1 MRRTLLFLVAMVLMS
16 VLPLHAGLRYEM
28 QPVGFEGGSLPTG
41 WSVDTLWTIEGGSG
55 LQFPDST
62 AEGVYRAAARCAN
75 GTSASV
81 HASLVSPALNLTGAN
96 DVQLSYSYAT
106 VSRQGYVDTLS
117 VYYRVN
123 ATDEWHLLKTCV
135 KRENWTEDIV
145 ALPNYMQGSAYQVKF
160 EMANGNGTGV
170 VLDDISIWNAP
181 TCQNLVFQNVEA
193 WLDSLF
199 IGMSASEA
207 VPVFDVVVSESQ
219 VNPDTVT
226 NWSNFAFTTFGSTSS
241 EVEIGG
247 LKSLTTYYVYAR
259 TNCSDNKSGYT
270 SWVSRSVM
278 TPRLVSVPYVETFND
293 TTVIPAGWNVGK
305 VGVTVNAPALKTGT
319 SKSALASYSF
329 DSTSCVFFSNSA
341 SSATALKL
349 SSDKPQVEYLATPYI
364 RNANLNELEVSFW
377 ATGYTTPLPGSACK
391 LVVGAVSDPANF
403 ETFDAIETVSIP
415 SQYLFR
421 HFTVSLASY
430 TGKAHYIAFMVQ
442 GNESGNFIALDN
454 VEIKKSVVP
463 TLTNLNLVAVEPTK
477 LTLSANMHG
486 ADSWNV
492 FVSDEFV
499 ASGVPAHAVANPL
512 NNVSAALAEVALPDS
527 LQGKSIVVYAQAVKG
542 GVPGAWCFPLTVRVP
557 AALSLPYLED
567 FNVTTGGVLLSSLD
581 NVLRSSSSQKGAASL
596 YYPLVDLTNY
606 FPKRS
611 AGTSKEGA
619 GKLELKGIGSYFTLG
634 YVPVLTDKEL
644 RFYLRSYST
653 TSNYAKVEVGVM
665 ENPYDVT
672 TFTVLGTFDGGLDKY
687 IRCVL
692 DLDKYT
698 GNGHYVAI
706 RNAEPNDLTSSYGGA
721 YSYIDKITL
730 GDIPTCRDPQN
741 LQLKAG
747 STKATLTWEKNNM
760 TSWYVA
766 LYGDAELDSLVS
778 DTLITADTLVWTGLV
793 PETSYYYTIQTVCGE
808 DTLEVEDSYTF
819 RTALGIP
826 FTQFSESGPTATT
839 TTWPSAWSL
848 YNGTSAV
855 FFGGTATLMSAPSS
869 NTNSWNTAHTYAA
882 AGYGLSYRHA
892 RTEIYS
898 TTFNYWMVSPA
909 LSLAEMAPGEGV
921 QLTFDMAL
929 TAWSSAAA
937 ANTGSTDDR
946 VWVVIS
952 EDGGKTWNRANA
964 TLWSANPADAADY
977 SYYSIPTTGKK
988 YTIDLTKYVGKVIA
1002 VAFGVETP
1010 ESGTDNS
1017 VHVGNVAVKSYNPN
1031 CQGVLS
1037 LSATA
1042 AGQDAV
1048 TALWTAGG
1056 AQDVKLELYNVSGAA
1071 PVLVNTAEHVTASP
1085 YVFSG
1090 LTPNTPYM
1098 VTAVQSCNLQGD
1110 TLKAYARTECGAY
1123 TIENF
1128 GTETF
1133 SAADALSCWHMGLD
1147 TVGTKM
1153 SQSTYNSQIPAVKTI
1168 TGLGKVLALS
1178 KTKNTSSYNYGN
1190 NYFAIMPKWDVDSIN
1205 KYQVQFQAAITTTD
1219 TVNLHSLAVGV
1230 ATDPTDVSSFI
1241 FVDTVSIHYA
1251 NDSLLMDMYVISL
1264 ENYDGDDFGDLG
1276 QYVVFMVSADELHS
1290 NIIYLDNI
1298 SLAPISHCKQNNTLA
1313 CTAVTPNSASF
1324 AWTGNASSYE
1334 VLLLDSL
1341 YANLTNV
1348 SAAHI
1353 VKDTI
1358 VSTTS
1363 VLLDGLKSKTLYYA
1377 YLRDICAEGDSAIWS
1392 NRLALQTAISVP
1404 YLETFDEFA
1413 LGYPTNGW
1421 VGYKGAS
1428 IAGNKVNV
1436 SAMTANTT
1444 SSYGWYVSST
1454 EAEIGSTMVEKAV
1467 RTEIYSTSFNALLTT
1482 PSITIPEVEEG
1493 LGYRLTF
1500 RIARKPYSSTAAS
1513 INAATEHFF
1522 KVLVSTNDTTFEKVA
1537 SWEVG
1542 KGDNDFNEISM
1553 RGIAGKVDL
1562 TDYAGQNIRIGFMT
1576 GTEKSSTPDTY
1587 FSIDSVAINTY
1598 STACGGASNLE
1609 VTLDSLTAVA
1619 TWKVTGAPQKSII
1632 QFSTDPTF
1640 ETLISTDT
1648 LTNVFTKTFSSL
1660 AFNSTYYT
1668 RVKQADCADA
1678 AWVVASCTTPLAIP
1692 YAEEW
1697 ESTTLPGDWSR
1708 LTGDI
1713 LSNKATSTTGGWYL
1727 TTSAGGGMA
1736 TAHAYYGAYHYVS
1749 TYSGTHTYYKYSL
1762 VTPELLMVNAPGNNI
1777 KLSFDLALTTSS
1789 SNSIAP
1795 NAADCVG
1802 HTFAVLVSTDGG
1814 KTWASDSSMILT
1826 GADYAAIPA
1835 TATSYEFDLTAFAG
1849 MKAMVAFY
1857 HGVDSTAP
1865 AVSSSTTY
1873 INLDKIK
1880 LQSVNLSCL
1889 APELTLAGAGVDS
1902 LVIAL
1907 DGDADQ
1913 FEIEYAKNAAFAD
1926 AQSLI
1931 VASDTAVLS
1940 DLTHSS
1946 DYYVRARSICGSSHS
1961 SWSDAVHV
1969 RTECV
1974 ALTTYPWSENFDAIT
1989 AAANLDLICWDNM
2002 PWERGT
2008 GVSGSTGLVFKTYTS
2023 GKGGNATTLLQL
2035 PDQSKGTK
2043 TRLYLPTMQTNVG
2056 MEYEFHMDMYRTSA
2070 SSNPTEGIRVFAVC
2084 GGTETEL
2091 GFISRNFSTADATHG
2106 IPAETAEGWYTY
2118 SFAVPYDGDA
2128 FRVMLQGESDYGSSS
2143 YMDNLSVVEIDP
2155 NCKTPILT
2163 LKKITTDSAVIA
2175 LDTVAK
2181 SYMFELSTNEDF
2193 SDADTLYVT
2202 NDTVAKIAGLTPAT
2216 RYYIRARLLCE
2227 GDNMSPVSEVLAV
2240 ITDCALATIPFA
2252 EGFESMPTGNNASE
2266 QPICWWISPANNGSA
2281 PYVYVNDNYAK
2292 TGTKSLYCYGS
2303 SSTNKFVMLPLM
2315 DAELKNLRMTF
2326 SYRAGSSSTTN
2337 TLRVG
2342 YLRTVDNMVVT
2353 LQTLPLTSTQW
2364 QTAMLDYDQIPDSI
2378 GNNYR
2383 IAFFISGATG
2393 VYIDDINVTVRP
2405 QDETLNKVVIS
2416 NLERRSLDV
2425 VWAPSGLNTCN
2436 EYDVVLST
2444 TALDAAALDT
2454 TSFVTVRDTNVYHA
2468 DGLERNTMYYAYVR
2482 THCAIGE
2489 GFGKWYSASGKTKD
2503 LVINENPQLGDGTA
2517 TAYLVYSSY
2526 GNTYSQHIY
2535 TAEELTAAGLSAGPI
2550 SSIAFEYGMSSASSL
2565 KIQSIYMGHTT
2576 KSAYAGAT
2584 ASDFV
2589 SGLQLVYGPQELAK
2603 QDGWRTYTL
2612 TTPFVWDGVSNIVVG
2627 VLTNHNGSNTTTSSG
2642 WSTNGTTLTASRTAY
2657 RYQDSKVIDPDNLG
2671 AVSYGS
2677 VSSTRPNTKF
2687 AHVELK
2693 QACPDVEEVLASALT
2708 ATSAKLTWT
2717 AVEADYL
2724 GSYEVLVSDTVV
2736 TDFSA
2741 VTAQYTGIDSLS
2753 LSLDNLTPYTCYNVY
2768 VRAICDGEGHNDGV
2782 GVWKSLQ
2789 FRTKADCNT
2798 LENVAIVATG
2808 KNSAKLTWSRSA
2820 QVDNYCYVLSGV
2832 QLDDDALETAI
2843 KTASG
2848 LTDTVAEITGLAYD
2862 STYYVYVANECS
2874 AGKYSPFEMVSIH
2887 TSALCPAP
2895 VNFHSNM
2902 TAFNAVQ
2909 LAWNRGAFGEENEWE
2924 VGFVGNAASTQ
2935 VVTDSMVVIIGLSP
2949 ETQYVAY
2956 VKALCS
2962 ETESSL
2968 ATTFTFTTSATPQ
2981 NEVTLG
2987 DGTATAYLV
2996 YTGFG
3001 NTYSQHIYT
3010 ADELHAAGNSGGTIN
3025 TISFYYSGSS
3035 SSYNKEQSIYIGT
3048 TTKDSYA
3055 ASTADNFEGGLMLVY
3070 GPEERQYQS
3079 DWVTYELSTPFEWD
3093 GTSNIVVGVL
3103 TNQPSGTSQTSSSG
3117 WSVYGTSTSPAYRT
3131 IYRFKDSYQIDP
3143 DDLASISG
3151 GNYSMTRPNIL
3162 FGFEAAS
3169 CQMAAKVAVSDVT
3182 TTSAKLSWFPGG
3194 SETKWAVSLA
3204 DHQLSDAELAALTPD
3219 TMDHVMSKSYAS
3231 LTPDWDYYFYIQS
3244 LCSATSASNWKVLK
3258 FQTTPT
3264 CFVPEG
3270 LDMDTVTANSI
3281 TLSWN
3286 KLSADY
3292 TGSYT
3297 LAYGLKDS
3305 FDLSKP
3311 ATFATIPVADTTV
3324 VVSGLTPTTLYTFAI
3339 RANCGPDDDSRWSAT
3354 IDVLT
3359 DCGVIDQFPY
3369 VEGFDNPFLWD
3380 KFGTTY
3386 DYPLCWTTGGHN
3398 NSTSYTPRVASNTS
3412 YYVYS
3417 ATDTASLYFY
3427 SYSSYAE
3434 DWPSIAVSPEV
3445 VGNMDTL
3452 MLRFKMRACYQSRST
3467 GKVSSGYYTSY
3478 AKSIKVGSMSELNYD
3493 AITELATFTLSG
3505 NYASGDSLN
3514 ALNNYGWEEF
3524 ELPLVGVTDPY
3535 ICFYS
3540 DFASTNYVWIDD
3552 IVIEKAPDSVRPTV
3566 TTEAVGAHSAVVKW
3580 ESNAEAWN
3588 VLVLQGTD
3596 TVQTYSALSEDTLAL
3611 TGLNAASNYVV
3622 KVQGVCD
3629 GATSAWGTISF
3640 MTGFVVPFVDALSS
3654 KPATW
3659 SYYSGLASDAFN
3671 GIAPATTSSGWTLQT
3686 TNQPAG
3692 MESGNM
3698 KLNIFGTSCMY
3709 WMVTPTIDMT
3719 DTAEYDHV
3727 RLTFDAAWTKY
3738 NNTSAPTETSTDDKF
3753 MVIVSTDGGATWSQ
3767 NNAYI
3772 WANDGNGNM
3781 GMVNDF
3787 QATAQTIEID
3797 LTQYVG
3803 GTVTLAFYGESTV
3816 SGGDNDFHVANVSV
3830 AAFNA
3835 NCLGV
3840 TQLAASTVHAT
3851 SADVVFKYVAGTTDA
3866 YVEVATKS
3874 DFAPTS
3880 VVYSDTLVNDSV
3892 FHVTG
3897 LKPVTAY
3904 YVRAMQ
3910 LCGNG
3915 ETSGYSMTSFTTSY
3929 GVPFEPKFT
3938 STTVPADWTRSSAK
3952 DTVVYALQPGQSL
3965 SSTTGGW
3972 SLVDAD
3978 TVINSYHYRGNV
3990 YGTAWNYWL
3999 FTPTIDLTDNVG
4011 DGVMLNVDLG
4021 LTPYSSSKVSV
4032 RNTGDDDRF
4041 LIAISV
4047 DGGQTWSRANT
4058 IVWDNDSTTPGY
4070 SYNEVPEHGTTYS
4083 INMTGYTGNLV
4094 KIGFYGES
4102 TISNADNYF
4111 HFGNIK
4117 MKVVGSATINDTV
4130 CAGYAYYKNGF
4141 EIEATDLTVGDNS
4154 FDRVIPAS
4162 DELPNDSIVML
4173 TIHVNEGVEQYI
4185 EDTICAGTAYTKY
4198 GFDIPSPTS
4207 TRYPL
4212 FGTAANGC
4220 DSVTYLDLTV
4230 LPILSS
4236 EELVYACPS
4245 EPYVYKGKSY
4255 YTSTVIYDTLTAET
4269 TGCDSLATIVLQF
4282 VNDKSEHHEFICSD
4296 GEGYSDEIFT
4306 EPIKKQGVYTKTVQ
4320 GSLGCDSTV
4329 TLYLMVV
4336 DVVTNSAYD
4345 TVTVDQL
4352 PYEFLGQVIPAGKP
4366 AGNYTLPFTSPC
4378 GQNTVLTVTV
4388 LDSPEGFWNPNYSG
4402 RKIRKVVVDN
4412 KLFIVVDDRW
4422 YDVTG
4427 MSVQQ
4432 QQE

>member
-1 MRRTLLFLVAMVLMS
+1 MRRTLLFLVAMVLMT
-16 VLPLHAGLRYEM
+16 VLPLHAGLRYEL
-28 QPVGFEGGSLPTG
+28 QPVGFEGGSIPAG
-41 WSVDTLWTIEGGSG
+41 WSVDTLWTVEGGSG
-55 LQFPDST
+55 LQYPDST

-75 GTSASV
+75 GTSSSV
-81 HASLVSPALNLTGAN
+81 SASLESPAMNLTGAN
-96 DVQLSYSYAT
+96 DVQLSFSYAT
-106 VSRQGYVDTLS
+106 VSRQGYADTLK

-123 ATDEWHLLKTCV
+123 ATDTWHMLKTCV
-135 KRENWTEDIV
+135 KRETWTEEII
-145 ALPNYMQGSAYQVKF
+145 ALPGYMQGSAYQVKF
-160 EMANGNGTGV
+160 EMTNGNGLGV
-170 VLDDISIWNAP
+170 VLDDISVWNAP

-219 VNPDTVT
+219 IKPDTVSD
-226 NWSNFAFTTFGSTSS
+226 WSKYVYSAFGSTSS

-247 LKSLTTYYVYAR
+247 LKSLTNYYVYAR

-270 SWVSRSVM
+270 SWVSRSVK
-278 TPRLVSVPYVETFND
+278 TPRLVEVPYVETFND
-293 TTVIPAGWNVGK
+293 TTVIPMGWNTAK
-305 VGVTVNAPALKTGT
+305 VGVTYNAPYLKTST
-319 SKSALASYSF
+319 SKSTLAPYSF
-329 DSTSCVFFSNSA
+329 DSTNCVFFANSA
-341 SSATALKL
+341 SSATVLKL
-349 SSDKPQVEYLATPYI
+349 SNEKPQIEYLSTPYI
-364 RNANLNELEVSFW
+364 SNAKLNELEVSFW
-377 ATGYTTPLPGSACK
+377 ATGYTAPLPGSACK
-391 LVVGAVSDPANF
+391 LVVGAVSDPSNF
-403 ETFDAIETVSIP
+403 ETFEAIETVSIP

-421 HFTVSLASY
+421 HFTVSFASY
-430 TGKAHYIAFMVQ
+430 TGKASYIAFMVQ

-454 VEIKKSVVP
+454 VEIKKSVAP
-463 TLTNLNLVAVEPTK
+463 ILTHLNLVAVEPTK
-477 LTLSANMHG
+477 LTLSANIHG

-499 ASGVPAHAVANPL
+499 ASGVPAHAVAAPL
-512 NNVSAALAEVALPDS
+512 NNVSAALAEVVLPDS
-527 LQGKSIVVYAQAVKG
+527 LQNKTVVVYAQAVKG

-567 FNVTTGGVLLSSLD
+567 FNVTADGVLLRTLD

-596 YYPLVDLTNY
+596 YYPVVDFTNY
-606 FPKRS
+606 FPKLS
-611 AGTSKEGA
+611 SGTSKEGA

-730 GDIPTCRDPQN
+730 GDIPTCREPQN
-741 LQLKAG
+741 LQLNAG
-747 STKATLTWEKNNM
+747 STKATLTWDKNNM

-766 LYGDAELDSLVS
+766 LYGDAALDSLVS
-778 DTLITADTLVWTGLV
+778 DTLITADTLVWTGLE
-793 PETSYYYTIQTVCGE
+793 PETSYYYTIQTICGE
-808 DTLEVEDSYTF
+808 DTLEVEDPYTF

-848 YNGTSAV
+848 YSGTSAA
-855 FFGGTATLMSAPSS
+855 FFGGTATSMSAPSS
-869 NTNSWNTAHTYAA
+869 SYTNSWNTAHTYSA
-882 AGYGLSYRHA
+882 AGYGLPYRHA
-892 RTEIYS
+892 RTEIYG
-898 TTFNYWMVSPA
+898 TTYNYWMVSPA
-909 LSLAEMAPGEGV
+909 MSLADVAPGEGV

-929 TAWSSAAA
+929 TYYSSSAAA
-937 ANTGSTDDR
+937 RVSTDDR
-946 VWVVIS
+946 VWVVVS
-952 EDGGKTWNRANA
+952 ADGGKTWNRANA
-964 TLWSANPADAADY
+964 TLWSADPADAADY
-977 SYYSIPTTGKK
+977 SYNAIPTTGQK

-1002 VAFGVETP
+1002 IAFGVETP

-1017 VHVGNVAVKSYNPN
+1017 VHVGNVAVTSYDPN

-1037 LSATA
+1037 LKATA
-1042 AGQDAV
+1042 TGQDAV

-1056 AQDVKLELYNVSGAA
+1056 AQDVKLELYRVSGTT

-1098 VTAVQSCNLQGD
+1098 VTAVQSCNLEGD

-1153 SQSTYNSQIPAVKTI
+1153 SQTTYNNQIPAVKTI
-1168 TGLGKVLALS
+1168 TGLGKVLALN
-1178 KTKNTSSYNYGN
+1178 KTKNTTSTNYGN
-1190 NYFAIMPKWDVDSIN
+1190 NYFAIMPKLDVDSIN
-1205 KYQVQFQAAITTTD
+1205 KYQVQFKAAITTTD

-1298 SLAPISHCKQNNTLA
+1298 SLAPVSHCKQNNTLA
-1313 CTAVTPNSASF
+1313 CTTITPNSASF
-1324 AWTGNASSYE
+1324 AWTGNASAYE

-1341 YANLTNV
+1341 YAELTNV

-1363 VLLDGLKSKTLYYA
+1363 VLLDGLKSNTLYYA

-1413 LGYPTNGW
+1413 LGYPANGW
-1421 VGYKGAS
+1421 TGYKGAS
-1428 IAGNKVNV
+1428 IAGTKVNV
-1436 SAMTANTT
+1436 STLSANT
-1444 SSYGWYVSST
+1444 SSQTGWYVSDA

-1467 RTEIYSTSFNALLTT
+1467 RTEIYGTSYNALLTT
-1482 PSITIPEVEEG
+1482 PSISIPEAEEG

-1500 RIARKPYSSTAAS
+1500 RIARKPYNSSTTS
-1513 INAATEHFF
+1513 MDAATDHFF

-1542 KGDNDFNEISM
+1542 KGDNAFNEISM

-1562 TDYAGQNIRIGFMT
+1562 TDFAGQNIRVGFMT
-1576 GTEKSSTPDTY
+1576 GTESSYSPDTY
-1587 FSIDSVAINTY
+1587 FSIDSVAINSY

-1609 VTLDSLTAVA
+1609 VTMDSLTAVA

-1640 ETLISTDT
+1640 ENLISTDT

-1660 AFNSTYYT
+1660 AFSSTYYT

-1678 AWVVASCTTPLAIP
+1678 AWVVASCKTPLALP

-1697 ESTTLPGDWSR
+1697 ESTTLPSDWSR

-1713 LSNKATSTTGGWYL
+1713 LSNKATSTTSGWYL

-1736 TAHAYYGAYHYVS
+1736 TTHAYVSAYHYLS

-1762 VTPELLMVNAPGNNI
+1762 VTPELVMVNEPGNNI

-1789 SNSIAP
+1789 SGSVAP
-1795 NAADCVG
+1795 TAAACAG

-1814 KTWASDSSMILT
+1814 KTWVSDSTMILT
-1826 GADYAAIPA
+1826 GADYVAIPA

-1849 MKAMVAFY
+1849 AKAMVAFY

-1865 AVSSSTTY
+1865 GVSSSSTY

-1889 APELTLAGAGVDS
+1889 APQLVAVGSGLDS
-1902 LVIAL
+1902 VVIAL

-1913 FEIEYAKNAAFAD
+1913 YEIEYATNAAFTD
-1926 AQSLI
+1926 AQSLT
-1931 VASDTAVLS
+1931 VAADTAVIKG
-1940 DLTHSS
+1940 LTHSTK
-1946 DYYVRARSICGSSHS
+1946 YYVRARSLCGTSQS
-1961 SWSDAVHV
+1961 SWSESISAL
-1969 RTECV
+1969 TECAAV
-1974 ALTTYPWSENFDAIT
+1974 TTYPWSENFDAIT
-1989 AAANLDLICWDNM
+1989 TAANLNLICWDNM
-2002 PWERGT
+2002 PWKTGT
-2008 GVSGSTGLVFKTYTS
+2008 GTSGSTGLVFKTYTS
-2023 GKGGNATTLLQL
+2023 SQGGNATTKLQL

-2043 TRLYLPTMQTNVG
+2043 TRLYLPTMQPNEG
-2056 MEYEFHMDMYRTSA
+2056 MEYEFRMDMYRADA
-2070 SSNPTEGIRVFAVC
+2070 SSHAVEGIRVYAVC
-2084 GGTETEL
+2084 DGTETEL
-2091 GFISRNFSTADATHG
+2091 GFISRNYSTADARHG
-2106 IPAETAEGWYTY
+2106 IPAEKADGWYTY
-2118 SFAVPYDGDA
+2118 TFSVPCNGNE
-2128 FRVMLQGESDYGSSS
+2128 FRVMLQGESNYGSSS
-2143 YMDNLSVVEIDP
+2143 YMDNFSVVEIDP
-2155 NCKTPILT
+2155 NCKMPVLT
-2163 LKKITTDSAVIA
+2163 LKDITTDSMVVA
-2175 LDTVAK
+2175 LDTVAR
-2181 SYMFELSTNEDF
+2181 SYMFELSMTADF

-2202 NDTVAKIAGLTPAT
+2202 NDTVVKIGGLTPAT
-2216 RYYIRARLLCE
+2216 HYYIRARLLCE
-2227 GDNMSPVSEVLAV
+2227 GDNMSPVSDVLAV
-2240 ITDCALATIPFA
+2240 ITDCELATIPFV
-2252 EGFESMPTGNNASE
+2252 EGFESMPTGDNASE
-2266 QPICWWISPANNGSA
+2266 QPMCWWISPANNGSA
-2281 PYVYVNDNYAK
+2281 PYVYVNDSYSK
-2292 TGTKSLYCYGS
+2292 TGNKSLYCYGS
-2303 SSTNKFVMLPLM
+2303 STTNKFVMLPLM
-2315 DAELKNLRMTF
+2315 DAELKTLRMTF
-2326 SYRAGSSSTTN
+2326 AYRASSASSTN

-2393 VYIDDINVTVRP
+2393 VYIDDINVTVHP
-2405 QDETLNKVVIS
+2405 QDETLNKVAIT
-2416 NLERRSLDV
+2416 NLERRALDV
-2425 VWAPSGLNTCN
+2425 VWTPNGINTCD
-2436 EYDVVLST
+2436 EYDVVLSPV
-2444 TALDAAALDT
+2444 ALDAAGLDT
-2454 TSFVTVRDTNVYHA
+2454 TEFVTVSATNVYHA

-2482 THCAIGE
+2482 THCAVGE
-2489 GFGKWYSASGKTKD
+2489 GFAKWYSASGKTKD
-2503 LVINENPQLGDGTA
+2503 LVDVGDVTVADGTS
-2517 TAYLVYSSY
+2517 TTSYLPVYGYYADFGYRTQILYPASM
-2526 GNTYSQHIY
+2526 
-2535 TAEELTAAGLSAGPI
+2535 LTDLIGAPI
-2550 SSIAFEYGMSSASSL
+2550 SKLKFYVSSGSNVGYFDNVNIQMYIGETTATSLASQFLPTPARKAYDAALTITPETGMTVQLSSPYVYQGGNLLLEFTQYDNADDVTIYFYAQSYTGGGRYASGS
-2565 KIQSIYMGHTT
+2565 
-2576 KSAYAGAT
+2576 T
-2584 ASDFV
+2584 AS
-2589 SGLQLVYGPQELAK
+2589 
-2603 QDGWRTYTL
+2603 
-2612 TTPFVWDGVSNIVVG
+2612 
-2627 VLTNHNGSNTTTSSG
+2627 TNA
-2642 WSTNGTTLTASRTAY
+2642 GTANSYLP
-2657 RYQDSKVIDPDNLG
+2657 KVTFSYSEI
-2671 AVSYGS
+2671 AV
-2677 VSSTRPNTKF
+2677 
-2687 AHVELK
+2687 
-2693 QACPDVEEVLASALT
+2693 ACPDVEEVSVSALT
-2708 ATSAKLTWT
+2708 ATGAKISWAASA
-2717 AVEADYL
+2717 ADYL

-2736 TDFSA
+2736 TDFTA
-2741 VTAQYTGIDSLS
+2741 VTAQYTNIDSLS
-2753 LSLDNLTPYTCYNVY
+2753 LSLDNLTPYTYYNVY

-2782 GVWKSLQ
+2782 SGWKSLR

-2798 LENVAIVATG
+2798 PENVAIVATG
-2808 KNSAKLTWSRSA
+2808 KNSAKLTWSRSS
-2820 QVDNYCYVLSGV
+2820 QVDNYCYILSGV
-2832 QLDDDALETAI
+2832 ELDADALEAAT

-2874 AGKYSPFEMVSIH
+2874 AGKYSPFEMVSIQ
-2887 TSALCPAP
+2887 TSTHCPAP

-2924 VGFVGNAASTQ
+2924 VGIVGNAASAQ
-2935 VVTDSMVVIIGLSP
+2935 VVTDSMAVLIGLQGNTSY
-2949 ETQYVAY
+2949 TFY
-2956 VKALCS
+2956 VKAVCGEGESSVAATLS
-2962 ETESSL
+2962 LTTGDVPSAETEI
-2968 ATTFTFTTSATPQ
+2968 
-2981 NEVTLG
+2981 G
-2987 DGTATAYLV
+2987 DAVDNNYYAPFNNY
-2996 YTGFG
+2996 YK
-3001 NTYSQHIYT
+3001 NAWNQMIYT
-3010 ADELHAAGNSGGTIN
+3010 ADQIHNNGTIL
-3025 TISFYYSGSS
+3025 
-3035 SSYNKEQSIYIGT
+3035 SIAYHCAAAPTDPLVDSQTRIYMAHTSKSLAAT
-3048 TTKDSYA
+3048 TTDWVSE
-3055 ASTADNFEGGLMLVY
+3055 SDLVLVY
-3070 GPEERQYQS
+3070 DGAITHDAPVDEWLEIQLTSPFEYNGTDNLAIVVSSKRSTYASGLKYYYTAGLSGVSMYRQS
-3079 DWVTYELSTPFEWD
+3079 DLDTQYAEYPGDATGTQST
-3093 GTSNIVVGVL
+3093 NL
-3103 TNQPSGTSQTSSSG
+3103 
-3117 WSVYGTSTSPAYRT
+3117 
-3131 IYRFKDSYQIDP
+3131 
-3143 DDLASISG
+3143 
-3151 GNYSMTRPNIL
+3151 PNIRMI
-3162 FGFEAAS
+3162 FEVS
-3169 CQMAAKVAVSDVT
+3169 DCNKAAKVSVSDVT

-3219 TMDHVMSKSYAS
+3219 TMDHVMIKSYAS
-3231 LTPDWDYYFYIQS
+3231 LTPDWDYYFYIRS
-3244 LCSATSASNWKVLK
+3244 LCSATAASDWKMLK

-3270 LDMDTVTANSI
+3270 LDADTTSANSI

-3292 TGSYT
+3292 TDSYT

-3324 VVSGLTPTTLYTFAI
+3324 VVSGLTSSTLYTFAI
-3339 RANCGPDDDSRWSAT
+3339 RANCGPDDDSRWSAP

-3359 DCGVIDQFPY
+3359 DCGVIDRFPY
-3369 VEGFDNPFLWD
+3369 VEGFDRPELWE
-3380 KFGTTY
+3380 FGTSY
-3386 DYPLCWTTGGHN
+3386 DYPLCWITDGYDHN
-3398 NSTSYTPRVASNTS
+3398 ESYTPRIASNTAS
-3412 YYVYS
+3412 SVYS
-3417 ATDTASLYFY
+3417 ASDTASLYFY

-3434 DWPSIAVSPEV
+3434 NWPSIAVSPEL
-3445 VGNMDTL
+3445 VGNLDTL
-3452 MLRFKMRACYQSRST
+3452 ILRFKMRACYPSRTT
-3467 GKVSSGYYTSY
+3467 GKVSSSYYTY
-3478 AKSIKVGSMSELNYD
+3478 AKSIKVGSMSELSYD
-3493 AITELATFTLSG
+3493 AITELATFTLEG
-3505 NYASGDSLN
+3505 NYTTSDTLN
-3514 ALNNYGWEEF
+3514 ASNDYGWEEF
-3524 ELPLVGVTDPY
+3524 DLPLAGITDPY

-3540 DFASTNYVWIDD
+3540 DFAISNYVWIDD
-3552 IVIEKAPDSVRPTV
+3552 IVIEKAPDCARPTV

-3588 VLVLQGTD
+3588 VVVLQGTD
-3596 TVQTYSALSEDTLAL
+3596 TVQKYSALSVDTLAL

-3622 KVQGVCD
+3622 MVQGVCD
-3629 GATSAWGTISF
+3629 GATSAWGTASF
-3640 MTGFVVPFVDALSS
+3640 LTSCVVPYLEPLSK
-3654 KPATW
+3654 KPTTW
-3659 SYYSGLASDAFN
+3659 SYYSGLASAAFN
-3671 GIAPATTSSGWTLQT
+3671 GTAPVATTSGWTFQSST
-3686 TNQPAG
+3686 SSPAG

-3698 KLNIFGTSCMY
+3698 KVNIWSTSCKY
-3709 WMVTPTIDMT
+3709 WMVTPIIEMT

-3727 RLTFDAAWTKY
+3727 RLTFDAAWTK
-3738 NNTSAPTETSTDDKF
+3738 NASIAAPAETSTDDKF
-3753 MVIVSTDGGATWSQ
+3753 MVIVSTDGGATWSR
-3767 NNAYI
+3767 NNAFI
-3772 WANDGNGNM
+3772 WANDGTGNM
-3781 GMVNDF
+3781 GTVDDF
-3787 QATAQTIEID
+3787 RATAQNVEVD

-3803 GTVTLAFYGESTV
+3803 GTVMIAFYGESTL

-3830 AAFNA
+3830 APFNA

-3840 TQLAASTVHAT
+3840 TQLAASKVSAT
-3851 SADVVFKYVAGTTDA
+3851 AADVSFKYVVGNTDA
-3866 YVEVATKS
+3866 YVEVATKNNFES
-3874 DFAPTS
+3874 TS
-3880 VVYSDTLVNDSV
+3880 VVYSDTLFNDSV

-3897 LKPVTAY
+3897 LKPATTY

-3910 LCGNG
+3910 LCGDG
-3915 ETSGYSMTSFTTSY
+3915 ESSGYSTTIFTTPY
-3929 GVPFEPKFT
+3929 GLPFEPKFT
-3938 STTVPADWTRSSAK
+3938 STTVPADWTRATGT
-3952 DTVVYALQPGQSL
+3952 DADLYALQPGQSL
-3965 SSTTGGW
+3965 SSITSYW
-3972 SLVDAD
+3972 SLVAAD
-3978 TVINSYHYRGNV
+3978 TVINSYHYRADI
-3990 YGTAWNYWL
+3990 YGTTFKYWV
-3999 FTPTIDLTDNVG
+3999 FTPSIDLTDNVG

-4021 LTPYSSSKVSV
+4021 LTPYSSSYVSS
-4032 RNTGDDDRF
+4032 RNNGVDDRF

-4047 DGGQTWSRANT
+4047 DGGQTWSPANT
-4058 IVWDNDSTTPGY
+4058 VVWDNDSTTPGY
-4070 SYNEVPEHGTTYS
+4070 SYNGIPEHGTTYS
-4083 INMTGYTGNLV
+4083 INMTGYTGKVV

-4102 TISNADNYF
+4102 TVSNADNWF
-4111 HFGNIK
+4111 HLGNIK
-4117 MKVVGSATINDTV
+4117 MKAVGSTTINDTV

-4141 EIEATDLTVGDNS
+4141 EIESTDLTVGDNS
-4154 FDRVIPAS
+4154 FDRFIPAS
-4162 DELPNDSIVML
+4162 DEVPNDSVVML
-4173 TIHVNEGVEQYI
+4173 NIHVNEAVEQYI
-4185 EDTICAGTAYTKY
+4185 VDTICAGTAYTKY
-4198 GFDIPSPTS
+4198 GFDIPNPTS
-4207 TRYPL
+4207 TRYPY

-4245 EPYVYKGKSY
+4245 EPFVYKGKSY
-4255 YTSTVIYDTLTAET
+4255 YTSTVIYDTLTAES

-4282 VNDKSEHHEFICSD
+4282 VKDKSEHHEFICSD
-4296 GEGYSDEIFT
+4296 GAGYSDDVFT

-4320 GSLGCDSTV
+4320 GALGCDSTV
-4329 TLYLMVV
+4329 TLHLMVV

-4345 TVTVDQL
+4345 TVMVDQL

-4388 LDSPEGFWNPNYSG
+4388 LDNAEGFWNPNYSG
-4402 RKIRKVVVDN
+4402 RKVRKVVVDN